1 MRLLRKIESLRRTQQ
16 RIKEAAANA
25 AGVKGLA
32 IAPDKVVYRL
42 PCKDGEEPQL
52 IELGDSELILYR
64 IGPDGEPIEVATR
77 AIGDEGGKGAIAPS
91 LATDDPEPISKA
103 EALWL
108 EMEQERALEW
118 LDAVGEEVEDE
129 PDNSKDDDTWTE
141 DEEE

>member
-25 AGVKGLA
+25 AGVHGRA
-32 IAPDKVVYRL
+32 IASDKVVYRL
-42 PCKDGEEPQL
+42 PCKDGEESQV

-64 IGPDGEPIEVATR
+64 IGPDGEPIEVAIR
-77 AIGDEGGKGAIAPS
+77 EIGEEPGKGAIAPS
-91 LATDDPEPISKA
+91 LATDDPEPLSKA

-108 EMEQERALEW
+108 EVEQERALEW
-118 LDAVGEEVEDE
+118 LDDVGEDDFEEEED
-129 PDNSKDDDTWTE
+129 NDTWT

>member
-52 IELGDSELILYR
+52 IELGDSELRLYR
-64 IGPDGEPIEVATR
+64 IGSDGEPIEVATR
-77 AIGDEGGKGAIAPS
+77 EIGEEPGKGAIAPS
-91 LATDDPEPISKA
+91 LATDDPEPLSKA
-103 EALWL
+103 EALWI
-108 EMEQERALEW
+108 EVEQERALEW
-118 LDAVGEEVEDE
+118 LDDVGEDDFEEE
-129 PDNSKDDDTWTE
+129 EGDDTWS

>member
-25 AGVKGLA
+25 AGVHGRA

-42 PCKDGEEPQL
+42 PCKDGDEPQV
-52 IELGDSELILYR
+52 IELGESELILYR
-64 IGPDGEPIEVATR
+64 IGPEGEPIEVVSR
-77 AIGDEGGKGAIAPS
+77 AIGDECGKGAIAPD
-91 LATDDPEPISKA
+91 LATDEPEPLSKA
-103 EALWL
+103 DALWL

-118 LDAVGEEVEDE
+118 LDDVGEEVEDE
-129 PDNSKDDDTWTE
+129 DDTWA

>member
-25 AGVKGLA
+25 AGVHGRA

-64 IGPDGEPIEVATR
+64 IGPEGKPIEVTSR
-77 AIGDEGGKGAIAPS
+77 AIGGEGGKGAIAPD
-91 LATDDPEPISKA
+91 LATDEPEPLSKA

-118 LDAVGEEVEDE
+118 LDDVGE
-129 PDNSKDDDTWTE
+129 DNF
-141 DEEE
+141 EEEE